1 MSEKW
6 VQVWGQSHS
15 ALSHFYY
22 PSCKKTYRMVI
33 SSAISGKQLRLELCN
48 TPGKNPVQIGGITV
62 AKCDANGTFIGGEF
76 TMVTVNSKESFVIDK
91 NEMVTTDPVEF
102 SIDVDEYFCVSIYVE
117 KGDLCSGNL
126 IDNVNLITI
135 KGDYTKIPHAEN
147 QPRVRDSVRKVAS
160 GLLRMCFHKPIP
172 LINTVE
178 LLNDDNATSIVVFG
192 DSISQQGFW
201 TNAFEKRIRE
211 NYKGK
216 YAVINRSIMGNRV
229 LQDFNTRFPCPGLFG
244 VSGINRYNNDV
255 LRFSDAE
262 YVIFVLG
269 TNDFLQY
276 GTIAAPKS
284 EKPTPEKVFNAVKDL
299 AEQAHA
305 CGKKFIVMNVLH
317 FGHCVD
323 SRPEKESMVLEYNN
337 LLMEN
342 KDCFDMV
349 YDQASYCIDKNKPN
363 CSRLDLLGK
372 DKLHPNFE
380 GGQIV
385 ANNFDLRIFEDT
397 NLRL

>member
-22 PSCKKTYRMVI
+22 PSCKKTYRTVI
-33 SSAISGKQLRLELCN
+33 CSAISGKQLRLELCN
-48 TPGKNPVQIGGITV
+48 NPGKNSVEIGGVTV
-62 AKCDANGTFIGGEF
+62 AKCDKDGTFIDGKF
-76 TMVTVNSKESFVIDK
+76 TTVTVGSKESFIIGK
-91 NEMVTTDPVEF
+91 NEMVITDSVKF
-102 SIDVDEYFCVSIYVE
+102 SIGVDEYFCVSIYVV

-135 KGDYTKIPHAEN
+135 KGDYTKTAVAEN
-147 QPRVRDSVRKVAS
+147 QPRPRDTVRKIATIVL
-160 GLLRMCFHKPIP
+160 GMGFHKPIP

-211 NYKGK
+211 NFEGR

-229 LQDFNTRFPCPGLFG
+229 LRDFSTRFPCPGLFG
-244 VSGINRYNNDV
+244 ISGIKRFERDV

-262 YVIFVLG
+262 YVVFVLG
-269 TNDFLQY
+269 INDFIQY
-276 GTIAAPKS
+276 GTLMAPKS
-284 EKPTPEKVFNAVKDL
+284 EKPSPEKVFDAVKDL
-299 AEQAHA
+299 TEKVHKN
-305 CGKKFIVMNVLH
+305 GKKIIVMNLLH
-317 FGHCVD
+317 FGYCVD
-323 SRPEKESMVLEYNN
+323 SRPEKEEMALKYNKLLEK
-337 LLMEN
+337 N
-342 KDCFDMV
+342 KDLFDGF
-349 YDQASYCIDKNKPN
+349 YDQASLCIDENKPN
-363 CSRLDLLGK
+363 CTRLELLGK

-380 GGQIV
+380 GGQVV
-385 ANNFDLRIFEDT
+385 ANNFDLKIFK
-397 NLRL
+397 

>member
-6 VQVWGQSHS
+6 VQVWGQAHS

-22 PSCKKTYRMVI
+22 PSCKKTYRMVV
-33 SSAISGKQLRLELCN
+33 SSAISGKKLRIELCN
-48 TPGKNPVQIGGITV
+48 NPGKNPVEIGGITV

-76 TMVTVNSKESFVIDK
+76 TTVTVNSKESFVLEE
-91 NEMVTTDPVEF
+91 NEMVTTDPVD
-102 SIDVDEYFCVSIYVE
+102 INIGVDEYFCVSIYVV

-126 IDNVNLITI
+126 INNVNLITI

-147 QPRVRDSVRKVAS
+147 QPRTRDTVRKVAAVVL
-160 GLLRMCFHKPIP
+160 GMGFHKPIP
-172 LINTVE
+172 LINTIE
-178 LLNDDNATSIVVFG
+178 LLNEENATSIVMFG
-192 DSISQQGFW
+192 DSITQQGFW

-211 NYKGK
+211 QYKGK
-216 YAVINRSIMGNRV
+216 YAVINRSIMGNRT
-229 LQDFNTRFPCPGLFG
+229 LKDFHRRFPCPGLFG
-244 VSGINRYNNDV
+244 ISGINRYDKDV

-284 EKPTPEKVFNAVKDL
+284 EKPTPEKVFNAVK
-299 AEQAHA
+299 EMSQQAHS

-317 FGHCVD
+317 FGLAAD
-323 SRPEKESMVLEYNN
+323 SRAEKEAMVLEYNR

-349 YDQASYCIDKNKPN
+349 YDQASYCIDKDKPN
-363 CSRLDLLGK
+363 CSRKELLGR
-372 DKLHPNFE
+372 DKLHPNFD
-380 GGQIV
+380 GGQVV
-385 ANNFDLRIFEDT
+385 ANNFDLSIFE
-397 NLRL
+397 

>member
-22 PSCKKTYRMVI
+22 PACKKTYRMVI

-48 TPGKNPVQIGGITV
+48 NPGKSDIEIGSVTI
-62 AKCDANGTFIGGEF
+62 AKCDKDGTFIDGNF
-76 TMVTVNSKESFVIDK
+76 TTVTVNSKESFVIGK

-102 SIDVDEYFCVSIYVE
+102 SIDVDEYFCVSIYVV

-135 KGDYTKIPHAEN
+135 KSDYTKIAHAEN
-147 QPRVRDSVRKVAS
+147 QPRPRDTVRKIAAV
-160 GLLRMCFHKPIP
+160 LLGMGFHKPVP

-178 LLNDDNATSIVVFG
+178 LLNEENAASIIMFG
-192 DSISQQGFW
+192 DSITQQGFW

-211 NYKGK
+211 EYKGR
-216 YAVINRSIMGNRV
+216 YAIINRSIMGNRV
-229 LQDFNTRFPCPGLFG
+229 LRDFSTRFPCPGLFG
-244 VSGINRYNNDV
+244 ISGINRYYKDV

-262 YVIFVLG
+262 YVVCALG

-284 EKPTPEKVFNAVKDL
+284 EKPTPEKVFNAVKKMSQ
-299 AEQAHA
+299 QAHN
-305 CGKKFIVMNVLH
+305 CGKKFIVLNILH
-317 FGHCVD
+317 FGLAAD
-323 SRPEKESMVLEYNN
+323 SRPEKEEMVLEYNK
-337 LLMEN
+337 LLEQN
-342 KDCFDMV
+342 KDLFDGF
-349 YDQASYCIDKNKPN
+349 YDQASLCIDENKPN
-363 CSRLDLLGK
+363 CSRKELLGR

-385 ANNFDLRIFEDT
+385 ANNFDLSLFR
-397 NLRL
+397 